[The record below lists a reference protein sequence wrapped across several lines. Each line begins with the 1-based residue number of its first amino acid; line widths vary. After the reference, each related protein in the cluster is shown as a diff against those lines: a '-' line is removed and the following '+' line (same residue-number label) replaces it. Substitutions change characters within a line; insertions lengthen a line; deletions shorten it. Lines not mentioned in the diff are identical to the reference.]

1 LKYTEV
7 APKSVAGYFVG
18 RYNRERRKSLAFLN
32 RSHQECMHS
41 TEGLLFCW
49 LAKAHDVKGA
59 FSQENGA
66 LGEQAAQTRST
77 LSQGRLFAIGG

>member
-1 LKYTEV
+1 MKNGGDETKVKKSIKKKIEV
-7 APKSVAGYFVG
+7 HRSCPKSVAGYFVG

-59 FSQENGA
+59 FKP
-66 LGEQAAQTRST
+66 GE
-77 LSQGRLFAIGG
+77 